1 VLSDGFEQRIQRLEE
16 RIRLV
21 ELTVLVWGPGDGGGE
36 HYEKRLKLRQTLSA
50 HFYKADIQ
58 FSEDLASAELPPGAP
73 YLEPHQL
80 EMWHLA
86 ACDICVVLDT
96 SKGAGEEIA
105 HFCASPLAHKLCILT
120 SDRYRDIQSF
130 PGGLRRRYNQHF
142 YSDSEYAACNVVDWV
157 VSQVRYLALGKLL
170 QSGF

>member
-1 VLSDGFEQRIQRLEE
+1 VLSDGFEQRIKRLEE
-16 RIRLV
+16 RISHV
-21 ELTVLVWGPGDGGGE
+21 ELTILIWGPGDGGRE
-36 HYEKRLKLRQTLSA
+36 HYEKRLKLRHLLA
-50 HFYKADIQ
+50 DHFPNADVR
-58 FSEDLASAELPPGAP
+58 FSEDLVSVELPAGAN

-120 SDRYRDIQSF
+120 SEHYRDAQSF
-130 PGGLRRRYNQHF
+130 PGGLRRHLNQHY
-142 YSDSEYAACNVVDWV
+142 YSDAEYVACNVVDRV
-157 VSQVRYLALGKLL
+157 LSQVRYLAFSKLL
-170 QSGF
+170 QSSF